1 MIAPETAE
9 EVAARLVEAI
19 TGGRAISYDSRIGD
33 KEHPELNWS
42 IFGLP
47 DTHEIVV
54 LAEVGDLRLGEAEQS
69 SLLVPAMEER
79 VFGID
84 VVDQQLANNLSDQL
98 WTEQSPRLI
107 EAIHRSRGA

>member
-1 MIAPETAE
+1 
-9 EVAARLVEAI
+9 
-19 TGGRAISYDSRIGD
+19 
-33 KEHPELNWS
+33 
-42 IFGLP
+42 
-47 DTHEIVV
+47 
-54 LAEVGDLRLGEAEQS
+54 LGEAEQS